1 MVDLRG
7 EIETVNSKS
16 EEEDECVGEDGRVW
30 DLGILWWFLAEE
42 QIGQLRLVLFTLII
56 SARHIFRLS

>member
-16 EEEDECVGEDGRVW
+16 EEEEDECVGEEGRV
-30 DLGILWWFLAEE
+30 
-42 QIGQLRLVLFTLII
+42 
-56 SARHIFRLS
+56 

>member
-16 EEEDECVGEDGRVW
+16 EEEEEEDECVGEEGRV
-30 DLGILWWFLAEE
+30 
-42 QIGQLRLVLFTLII
+42 
-56 SARHIFRLS
+56 

>member
-16 EEEDECVGEDGRVW
+16 EEEEECVGEEGRVW
-30 DLGILWWFLAEE
+30 DLGILWWFLDDLPIVFCFMGE
-42 QIGQLRLVLFTLII
+42 
-56 SARHIFRLS
+56 IFLSRF